1 MLGAVY
7 VLEASRMSA
16 RVMLAR
22 LAENPDSEAMNAT
35 AYLRHGFGKRFWPS
49 FLNVLETH
57 PSAQDDISGVV
68 YGAQT
73 AFAMFEDALV
83 PMDSAIVTVTRTD
96 NGRYSPM
103 PG

>member
-1 MLGAVY
+1 
-7 VLEASRMSA
+7 MSA

-49 FLNVLETH
+49 FLSVLETH
-57 PSAQDDISGVV
+57 PSAQDDLAGMVR
-68 YGAQT
+68 GAQT
-73 AFAMFEDALV
+73 AFAMFENALV